1 MLLCKPLLID
11 IAASFYLTSIST
23 SANISLTFGTLAM
36 EERIILNCISD
47 GVLTI
52 DLDGR
57 INYVNKAMQ
66 ELLGYPDTEMIGK
79 RCENFIRSNI
89 CATEDCALRR
99 TLARRERLS
108 NYESF
113 IENREGRRI
122 PVNINTDLLFDEA
135 GSLIGIVEV
144 FRDISQIKELKERL
158 ANVYRFD
165 NIVTKNKRMKEIMD
179 ILPSV
184 AQARTTVLIEGESG
198 TGKEL
203 IAKAIHNNSN
213 RKDKPFIAVN
223 CAAIPETLIE
233 SELFGHVKGAFTGAH
248 QDRIGRFELANHGTI
263 FLDEIADMS
272 LSTQAKLLRVIQEE
286 KFERVGGTK
295 TITVDVHIIAAT
307 NKGLM
312 KEVKKGRFREDLF
325 YRISVFPVSLPPLR
339 ERREDIPLL
348 ISYFIEKFNKEMG
361 KAIDNV
367 APQVMNV
374 MLNYFYPG
382 NIRELRNIVE
392 HAFICSKDNT
402 ILPEHLPGELL
413 REGERLNIAVGQT
426 SSLDKLEKEWIL
438 RMLDETGWRYAETAK
453 RLGISR
459 TTLWRK
465 VKSFGIE
472 DNSLLVHK

>member
-1 MLLCKPLLID
+1 
-11 IAASFYLTSIST
+11 
-23 SANISLTFGTLAM
+23 M

-66 ELLGYPDTEMIGK
+66 ELLGYPDNAMIGK
-79 RCENFIRSNI
+79 RCENFVRSNI
-89 CATEDCALRR
+89 CATEDCVLRR
-99 TLARRERLS
+99 TLAKREKLS
-108 NYESF
+108 NYESY
-113 IENREGRRI
+113 IENKEGRRV

-158 ANVYRFD
+158 ADVYRFG
-165 NIVTKNKRMKEIMD
+165 NIVTNDRRMKEIMA

-184 AQARTTVLIEGESG
+184 AQARSTVLIEGESG

-223 CAAIPETLIE
+223 CAAIPDTLIE

-248 QDRIGRFELANHGTI
+248 QDRIGRFELANQGTI

-295 TITVDVHIIAAT
+295 TIAVDVHIIAAT
-307 NKGLM
+307 NKGLL
-312 KEVKKGRFREDLF
+312 KEVKEGRFREDLF
-325 YRISVFPVSLPPLR
+325 YRVSVFPIFLPPLR

-348 ISYFIEKFNKEMG
+348 ITHFVEKFNKEMG
-361 KAIDNV
+361 KAIDNI
-367 APQVMNV
+367 APQTMNV
-374 MLNYFYPG
+374 LLNYFYPG
-382 NIRELRNIVE
+382 NIRELRNIIE
-392 HAFICSKDNT
+392 HAFICIKDNT

-413 REGERLNIAVGQT
+413 REGERLNIATTQA
-426 SSLDKLEKEWIL
+426 SSLDNVEKEWIL
-438 RMLDETGWRYAETAK
+438 RVLEETGWRYAETAR

-459 TTLWRK
+459 TTLWRR

-472 DNSLLVHK
+472 DDSTLVHK

>member
-1 MLLCKPLLID
+1 
-11 IAASFYLTSIST
+11 
-23 SANISLTFGTLAM
+23 M

-66 ELLGYPDTEMIGK
+66 ELLGYPDNALIGK

-89 CATEDCALRR
+89 CATEDCVLRR
-99 TLARRERLS
+99 TLAKRERLS

-113 IENREGRRI
+113 IENREGRRV
-122 PVNINTDLLFDEA
+122 PVNINTDLLFDET

-158 ANVYRFD
+158 EDIYQFG
-165 NIVTKNKRMKEIMD
+165 NIVTKDRRMKEIMA

-184 AQARTTVLIEGESG
+184 AQTKSTVLIEGESG

-203 IAKAIHNNSN
+203 IAKAIHNNSR

-223 CAAIPETLIE
+223 CAAIPDTLIE
-233 SELFGHVKGAFTGAH
+233 SELFGHVKGAFTGAY
-248 QDRIGRFELANHGTI
+248 QDRVGRFELANHGTI

-272 LSTQAKLLRVIQEE
+272 LATQAKLLRVIQEE

-295 TITVDVHIIAAT
+295 TIAVDVHIIAAT
-307 NKGLM
+307 NKGLL
-312 KEVKKGRFREDLF
+312 KEVKEGRFREDLF
-325 YRISVFPVSLPPLR
+325 YRISVFPISLPPLR

-348 ISYFIEKFNKEMG
+348 ITHFIEKFNKEME
-361 KAIDNV
+361 KEIDNI
-367 APQVMNV
+367 APQAMNV
-374 MLNYFYPG
+374 LLNYYYPG
-382 NIRELRNIVE
+382 NIRELRNIIE

-402 ILPEHLPGELL
+402 ILPEHLPAELL
-413 REGERLNIAVGQT
+413 REGERLNIT
-426 SSLDKLEKEWIL
+426 SMKSSSLDNVEKEWIL
-438 RMLDETGWRYAETAK
+438 RMLEETGWRYAETAR

-472 DNSLLVHK
+472 DDSLLVHK

>member
-1 MLLCKPLLID
+1 
-11 IAASFYLTSIST
+11 
-23 SANISLTFGTLAM
+23 M

-52 DLDGR
+52 DLNGK

-66 ELLGYPDTEMIGK
+66 ELLGYPDNALIGK
-79 RCENFIRSNI
+79 RCENFVRSNI
-89 CATEDCALRR
+89 CATEDCVLRR
-99 TLARRERLS
+99 TLAKKERLS

-113 IENREGRRI
+113 IENKEGRRV
-122 PVNINTDLLFDEA
+122 PVNINTDLLFDET
-135 GSLIGIVEV
+135 GSLVGIVEV

-158 ANVYRFD
+158 ADIYHFG
-165 NIVTKNKRMKEIMD
+165 NIVTKDRKMKEIMA

-184 AQARTTVLIEGESG
+184 AQTKSTVLIEGESG

-203 IAKAIHNNSN
+203 IAKAIHNNSR

-223 CAAIPETLIE
+223 CAAIPDTLIE
-233 SELFGHVKGAFTGAH
+233 SELFGHMKGAFTGAH
-248 QDRIGRFELANHGTI
+248 QDRVGRFELANHGTI

-295 TITVDVHIIAAT
+295 TIAVDVHIVAAT
-307 NKGLM
+307 NKGLL
-312 KEVKKGRFREDLF
+312 KEVKEGRFREDLY
-325 YRISVFPVSLPPLR
+325 YRISVFPISLPPLR

-348 ISYFIEKFNKEMG
+348 ITHFVEKFNKEMG
-361 KAIDNV
+361 KAIDNI
-367 APQVMNV
+367 APQAMNV
-374 MLNYFYPG
+374 LLNYFYPG
-382 NIRELRNIVE
+382 NIRELRNIIE

-413 REGERLNIAVGQT
+413 REGERLNFTSAKE
-426 SSLDKLEKEWIL
+426 SSLDNVEKEWIL
-438 RMLDETGWRYAETAK
+438 RMLEETGWRYAETAR

-472 DNSLLVHK
+472 DDAPLVHK